1 MAETCLS
8 LAFANVEARR
18 KRQRVDLETESVAL
32 KRYAPQEE
40 DYVVGIV
47 EDRGAEAYRVDLLG
61 ASVFGALGALNFD
74 GATKRNRPQLHIGD
88 AVYCRVARTCRGGEA
103 QLTCCARRG
112 SKKEW
117 MTGAATFGKLESGPA
132 CVVARVSPTFSRRLL
147 SKDAPVFS
155 ALARHL
161 KYEVAIGL
169 NGAVWIRAASTLDT
183 IIAKNAIENAEH
195 LEADQIPPMVDQI
208 VAGMHAR
215 TTLLSHGIS

>member
-1 MAETCLS
+1 
-8 LAFANVEARR
+8 
-18 KRQRVDLETESVAL
+18 
-32 KRYAPQEE
+32 
-40 DYVVGIV
+40 
-47 EDRGAEAYRVDLLG
+47 
-61 ASVFGALGALNFD
+61 
-74 GATKRNRPQLHIGD
+74 
-88 AVYCRVARTCRGGEA
+88 
-103 QLTCCARRG
+103 
-112 SKKEW
+112 

-161 KYEVAIGL
+161 KFEVAIGL